1 MKEAKS
7 GFEPVIV
14 MAIISV
20 ASLSPPV
27 STVCNWS
34 KLSACRSS
42 AGRVA
47 CIIDFKVKIV
57 AVNSHYLLVGESKN
71 SQLIATIHFSSVSL
85 PYSSKLV
92 G

>member
-14 MAIISV
+14 MTIISV
-20 ASLSPPV
+20 ASLSHPV

-47 CIIDFKVKIV
+47 CIIDFKIKIV
-57 AVNSHYLLVGESKN
+57 VNSHHLPVGESK
-71 SQLIATIHFSSVSL
+71 IAN
-85 PYSSKLV
+85 
-92 G
+92 